1 MKNLLLFFVCLFVCL
16 FFSIRVFFHEHSR
29 VTDQQRKE
37 EAISLTPL
45 YYFHPLHRHLDI
57 NRAIN
62 AGSSPLQI
70 ASSRTRTGTLWFPS
84 ASH

>member
-45 YYFHPLHRHLDI
+45 YHFHPLHRHLDI
-57 NRAIN
+57 KLAKLAVGLKPGNFVFQVAN
-62 AGSSPLQI
+62 
-70 ASSRTRTGTLWFPS
+70 
-84 ASH
+84 H